1 MNNTYDFSNN
11 NNSQNI
17 PPMTYYY
24 ETNPNINTISNPN
37 ETLNNNGASLIQPQI
52 SFEPNLPS
60 ISNTVDKYK
69 LQIMEKDRLLI
80 DSKKKEK
87 DLNKEITKLKLSLSS
102 KDDEIFRLED
112 RLQELLHNLKN
123 SENINEK
130 KYTEMNEA
138 SKNYNNKMN
147 EMMHEN
153 QNLQNTI
160 NKLNSVIE
168 THEETIK
175 EAYLDKQKK
184 DEEISSLKEELKKKE
199 NLIDVNFNKKQILIN
214 ENKQLPSLKAKI
226 DDLEKIILEL
236 KDEIV
241 GLRDINDKLLEEKN
255 ELNEIIN
262 KKENEIQ
269 KNRIFEQNLINL
281 NNKNM
286 SLNKEIQKKGNDIK
300 SLDDRYLSLLNNN
313 ETFVHI
319 FTNELGNFLNY
330 LESINMNN
338 LTSFNNNTFKL
349 PLHNLPNF
357 EHTKL
362 DDNFMIKYEVLS
374 KCILQIE
381 EKITDILNICKKN
394 INKMNYDLIKNEER
408 SKGILNEKNLIQ
420 KENFSLKNKITDITQ
435 ESNDKD
441 LNFEKMNADL
451 SAAHNQNQKLKKDN
465 EDLKYKNTILD
476 KEYQRLINDIDNK
489 LIQFPI
495 KSFGNNINSSSF
507 INNDG
512 KENFNNVTTLTTN
525 KVIHKIDSLIYLN
538 KEINKQLSDVNRENK
553 MCKDKINDLQNEN
566 FLMKDKIQNYEENVQ
581 KEINNF
587 KNRKENEFNETK
599 EVLFNKVKTLNN
611 ILEQGNKLI
620 KTYELEVADLKNKNS
635 KLEFNLKMLT
645 QSHKELEDIV
655 NNKDQSLKEQIDM
668 KNNHYQNLE
677 RELQLKD
684 LQIKSLEKLL
694 AQYQGQQNQY
704 QNEEENMGNN
714 YNNNNINHNANENN
728 NPNFNDNESVVSFA
742 RDDFREMQLNKMIN
756 NFEEMNKL
764 NNDID
769 IGDNQGNINNNNNYE
784 NNFEDKENENYSG
797 NINPDNVNMG
807 INIDNAQMAGNM
819 SWNNQREPG
828 KIIFKK

>member
-11 NNSQNI
+11 NNNSQNI
-17 PPMTYYY
+17 PQMTYYY

-37 ETLNNNGASLIQPQI
+37 ETLNNNGTTLIQPQI
-52 SFEPNLPS
+52 SYEPNLPS
-60 ISNTVDKYK
+60 ISNIVDKYK

-80 DSKKKEK
+80 DYKKKEK

-130 KYTEMNEA
+130 KYTEMNETT
-138 SKNYNNKMN
+138 KNYNDKIN

-153 QNLQNTI
+153 QNLRNTI

-168 THEETIK
+168 SHEETIK

-184 DEEISSLKEELKKKE
+184 EEEISNLKEELKKKE
-199 NLIDVNFNKKQILIN
+199 NLIDVNFNKKQIFIN

-313 ETFVHI
+313 ETFIHI

-495 KSFGNNINSSSF
+495 KSFDNNINSSSF
-507 INNDG
+507 MNNDG

-538 KEINKQLSDVNRENK
+538 KEINKQLSDTNRENK

-587 KNRKENEFNETK
+587 KNRKENEYNETK
-599 EVLFNKVKTLNN
+599 EVLFNKIKTLNN

-655 NNKDQSLKEQIDM
+655 NNKDKSLKEQIDM
-668 KNNHYQNLE
+668 KDNHYQNLE

-694 AQYQGQQNQY
+694 AQYQGQQNQD

-714 YNNNNINHNANENN
+714 YNNVNPNANENN

-742 RDDFREMQLNKMIN
+742 RDDFREMQLNKMIK
-756 NFEEMNKL
+756 NFEAMNKL
-764 NNDID
+764 NNDAD
-769 IGDNQGNINNNNNYE
+769 MGDNQGNINNNN
-784 NNFEDKENENYSG
+784 FEDYENENNSG
-797 NINPDNVNMG
+797 NINPDNANMG
-807 INIDNAQMAGNM
+807 INIDNAQQAGNM